1 MLLYQN
7 IYVFLSS
14 TIFCLLLTPFIRA
27 VSLRYKILKK
37 PNHRTV
43 HENPM
48 PLLGGI
54 AVAFATLFSIVSF
67 YVIYKQETTWPID
80 FSKLC
85 ILSFSGLIILALGFV
100 DDVKGVG
107 PWGKFVIQTLAAF
120 IIWAFGIRLNFFADY
135 IESNI
140 FINLFS
146 LFFTLFWML
155 SFTNAINLID
165 GLDGL
170 ATGISSIS
178 FLSLGIISY
187 TDNNN
192 QALSFVCIA
201 LAGATLGFLRY
212 NFNPAKI
219 FLGDTGSLFLGFMLG
234 GISLLG
240 AMKTATISSVAIPI
254 ILIGLPAIDTSFS
267 IIRRLLKKT
276 SIFQGDKEHI
286 HHKLLEMGF
295 SHRRVVI
302 ILYCLSVFFA
312 FLALYL
318 TFSSGRQ
325 TGLVVLLFSFVSYLA
340 FNKLGYKEYIKLL
353 KYRLSSNGEE
363 DNIPLEVKF
372 FDLTAKLNIARKPES
387 IWQTASK
394 IIDTIG
400 FERSSLHFFDPEEK
414 KIFKVFSWAQD
425 LDKIENLMK
434 RYQKI
439 VMGGSLGKGGSIVS
453 YQLSQKKPKLIIV
466 RSKEEMKGIICDEI
480 LKNIAAEEFV
490 SVPIIGRNGPLGA
503 IVADKYFTSKM
514 IKQEE
519 VAMLSSL
526 AAQIAVIIERN
537 QLTKN
542 LNTFFPGVAKRQQH
556 IESQKNLL
564 Y

>member
-7 IYVFLSS
+7 IYIFLSS
-14 TIFCLLLTPFIRA
+14 TIFCLLLTPLVKAF
-27 VSLRYKILKK
+27 SLRYKILKK

-43 HENPM
+43 HESPM
-48 PLLGGI
+48 PLLGGV
-54 AVAFATLFSIVSF
+54 AVAFAALLSIVSF
-67 YVIYKQETTWPID
+67 YVLYKQEITWPID

-85 ILSFSGLIILALGFV
+85 ILSLAGLIILALGLV

-107 PWGKFVIQTLAAF
+107 PWGKFVIQALAAF
-120 IIWAFGIRLNFFADY
+120 IIWAFGIRLNFFEGY
-135 IESNI
+135 IESSI
-140 FINLFS
+140 FISLFS

-187 TDNNN
+187 TESNN

-302 ILYCLSVFFA
+302 ILYCLSVF
-312 FLALYL
+312 
-318 TFSSGRQ
+318 
-325 TGLVVLLFSFVSYLA
+325 
-340 FNKLGYKEYIKLL
+340 
-353 KYRLSSNGEE
+353 
-363 DNIPLEVKF
+363 
-372 FDLTAKLNIARKPES
+372 
-387 IWQTASK
+387 
-394 IIDTIG
+394 
-400 FERSSLHFFDPEEK
+400 LH
-414 KIFKVFSWAQD
+414 S
-425 LDKIENLMK
+425 
-434 RYQKI
+434 
-439 VMGGSLGKGGSIVS
+439 
-453 YQLSQKKPKLIIV
+453 
-466 RSKEEMKGIICDEI
+466 
-480 LKNIAAEEFV
+480 
-490 SVPIIGRNGPLGA
+490 
-503 IVADKYFTSKM
+503 
-514 IKQEE
+514 
-519 VAMLSSL
+519 
-526 AAQIAVIIERN
+526 
-537 QLTKN
+537 
-542 LNTFFPGVAKRQQH
+542 
-556 IESQKNLL
+556 LL
-564 Y
+564 YI

>member
-7 IYVFLSS
+7 IYIFLSS
-14 TIFCLLLTPFIRA
+14 TIFCLLFTPFVKA
-27 VSLRYKILKK
+27 FSLRYKILKK

-43 HENPM
+43 HESPM
-48 PLLGGI
+48 PLLGGV
-54 AVAFATLFSIVSF
+54 AVAFAALLSIVSF
-67 YVIYKQETTWPID
+67 YVLYKEEITWPID

-85 ILSFSGLIILALGFV
+85 ILSLSGLIVLALGLV

-107 PWGKFVIQTLAAF
+107 PWGKFVIQALAAF
-120 IIWAFGIRLNFFADY
+120 IIWAFGIRLNFFAGY

-140 FINLFS
+140 FISLFS

-187 TDNNN
+187 TESNN